1 MATKHHPRREVG
13 AEIIA
18 APVKRGAYGDMSVA
32 SAVVVGFNVTTED
45 SVVLAVIVAGFGG
58 LTAASVVSALVSSVL
73 TAADHECAVSVDC
86 SVEWTWEA
94 VIVVVCAV

>member
-1 MATKHHPRREVG
+1 MTTKHHPRREIG
-13 AEIIA
+13 AEPTA

-32 SAVVVGFNVTTED
+32 SAVVVGFNVTED

-73 TAADHECAVSVDC
+73 TAADDECAVSVDC

-94 VIVVVCAV
+94 VIVVVGAV